1 VVYRTLQTIV
11 SELPLNLPPKDVPET
26 QSNSEKVSI
35 EIEISI
41 YRIKVL
47 IFFSSCGRTR
57 GQPMENTCSRIN
69 GRKKKNCHVTSM
81 NLGKCFYP
89 PALEIPSYTLKW

>member
-1 VVYRTLQTIV
+1 VVYRTLQTTV

-47 IFFSSCGRTR
+47 IFFFLLW
-57 GQPMENTCSRIN
+57 
-69 GRKKKNCHVTSM
+69 KNKGTTYGEHM
-81 NLGKCFYP
+81 Q
-89 PALEIPSYTLKW
+89 